1 MANIP
6 GFTRIFDYSKWLE
19 QQDLVPFLLGFQFLA
34 GWNDS
39 NLARILFFQINSFF
53 LQKNSTSV
61 EVVLPPKQ
69 ASRKKQ
75 KRQEVRRFLNGNN
88 FGQSFGDDLLGGQLC
103 VLKECMNVKLPNG
116 NPTSKDAEKL
126 ISKQIHRYIDEWMFY
141 CFLVI
146 GEITHPKV
154 RLRDQTQTHFDF
166 STFDFLKLLNQ
177 QNICSKKCLLEP
189 FLSKTHPP
197 LFWKSRKKQHSVSW
211 TFEQKRPS
219 SWRMFFFFVCKRL
232 GSFVCSDPD
241 PLNKCGSRRFKKR
254 TPEATD
260 LI

>member
-1 MANIP
+1 MYLPGCRVVFFWRCDSESRHDSGPTPPSCASAFGEAVLIPQNETVDGWNPSKDMANIP

-116 NPTSKDAEKL
+116 NPTSKDAENL

-141 CFLVI
+141 CFF
-146 GEITHPKV
+146 GYRRDYSPK
-154 RLRDQTQTHFDF
+154 
-166 STFDFLKLLNQ
+166 
-177 QNICSKKCLLEP
+177 
-189 FLSKTHPP
+189 
-197 LFWKSRKKQHSVSW
+197 
-211 TFEQKRPS
+211 
-219 SWRMFFFFVCKRL
+219 
-232 GSFVCSDPD
+232 G
-241 PLNKCGSRRFKKR
+241 
-254 TPEATD
+254 
-260 LI
+260 